1 MENLVKSRVYLKY
14 QKQQPKI
21 YQITKIL
28 DNKETKFVF
37 NII

>member
-1 MENLVKSRVYLKY
+1 MKKLVKSRVY

-21 YQITKIL
+21 YQISKVL
-28 DNKETKFVF
+28 DNKETKLVF